1 MSECTVVW
9 DDVES
14 GSREVT
20 LLVNSGWKIEA
31 STIYYSPKD
40 DAVMLV
46 SMLTRTI

>member
-1 MSECTVVW
+1 MTECTVVW
-9 DDVES
+9 DDIES

-20 LLVNSGWKIEA
+20 LLVNSGWKLEA

-40 DAVMLV
+40 DEVMLV